1 MIGAEPLVQWDWISG
16 HFGAIGGRLA
26 EHVLLTVI
34 AVAAGLAISVPTGL
48 VAYRYRRLYAP
59 MTWITGLLYTIPSLA
74 LFVLLIP
81 LTGLSTL
88 TVEIGLVSYTL
99 LILLRNVVAG
109 LNGVPDDVKDAA
121 TGMGLSRRQ
130 ILWRVELP
138 IALPVIVAGVRVAT
152 VSTIGL
158 VTVGALIGKGGLG
171 QFILDGLQ
179 TFFNTEILVG
189 AVLCV
194 ALAVLAELML
204 LAAQRKLTPWLQT
217 DSSQALAAA
226 KADI

>member
-1 MIGAEPLVQWDWISG
+1 MIVLGGEPLVQWDWIAEHVG
-16 HFGAIGGRLA
+16 TIGARTA
-26 EHVLLTVI
+26 QHVLLTVI
-34 AVAAGLAISVPTGL
+34 AVLIGLAISVPMGL
-48 VAYRYRRLYAP
+48 LAYRYRRLYAP
-59 MTWITGLLYTIPSLA
+59 MTWITGFLYTIPSLA

-81 LTGLSTL
+81 LTGLTTM

-121 TGMGLSRRQ
+121 AGMGLSRKQ
-130 ILWRVELP
+130 TLWRVELP
-138 IALPVIVAGVRVAT
+138 LALPVIVAGVRVAT

-194 ALAVLAELML
+194 VLAVLAELLL
-204 LAAQRKLTPWLQT
+204 LAAQRKLTPWLQA
-217 DSSQALAAA
+217 SPA
-226 KADI
+226 KMKVNA